1 MKSTLRLACAAL
13 AVASTLSAQTKSEP
27 AAAEPAKPAGAAAA
41 PAAAVDMDKVSY
53 VIGTQIGGQIANSFK
68 QQGVDINIESF
79 LGAVRDQLE
88 GKPAKYKPEELQA
101 AMAAFQ
107 KVMEGKEAEMQA
119 AQAAKAGETKAAGA
133 KFLAENGKKEGV
145 KTTASGLQYEVLKQ
159 GDGPKP
165 VPTDKVNVHYHGTL
179 LNGKVFDSSVDRGE
193 PITFGVQEVIKGWTE
208 GLQLMPTGSKFKFY
222 IPSDLA
228 YGDNGAGADIGPGE
242 TLVFEVE
249 LLKIEK

>member
-1 MKSTLRLACAAL
+1 MKATLRLVCATL
-13 AVASTLSAQTKSEP
+13 AVASSLSAQTES
-27 AAAEPAKPAGAAAA
+27 AKPAGEKPAGEAAA
-41 PAAAVDMDKVSY
+41 PAASASMDKVSY
-53 VIGTQIGGQIANSFK
+53 FIGSQIGGNIANNFK
-68 QQGVDINIESF
+68 QQGVEIDIDSF
-79 LGAVRDQLE
+79 LGAVRDQFE
-88 GKPAKYKPEELQA
+88 GKPSKYKPEELEA
-101 AMAAFQ
+101 AMKAFE
-107 KVMEGKEAEMQA
+107 KVMQGKQAEMQA
-119 AQAAKAGETKAAGA
+119 KQAAKAGEVKAAGA
-133 KFLAENGKKEGV
+133 KFLAENAKKEGV
-145 KTTASGLQYEVLKQ
+145 KTTASGLQYEVLKKA
-159 GDGPKP
+159 DGAKP

-208 GLQLMPTGSKFKFY
+208 GLQLMNVGSKFKFY